1 MTRRPALAVLA
12 VLGAVMMTFAS
23 ASSLAAGGP
32 VIIRMPVD
40 DVAVA
45 NFCGFP
51 LEMRTTGTVFVHLF
65 LDEEG
70 SFDRVLIT
78 APATRLTFTNLNT
91 GESIWT
97 PSVNMVQQSLNDDG
111 TGTTT
116 LRGLFW
122 RLVLPGEGLIT
133 ADVGRLDL
141 LFTFDE
147 EGNVTSEEVVFV
159 AGIQK
164 NAFLPAVCAA
174 LG

>member
-1 MTRRPALAVLA
+1 MTRRSGGAALAV
-12 VLGAVMMTFAS
+12 VGAVMMTFAS
-23 ASSLAAGGP
+23 ASARAAGGP

-51 LEMRTTGTVFVHLF
+51 LELRTTGTAFVHLF
-65 LDEEG
+65 LDDEG
-70 SFDRVLIT
+70 AFERVLIT
-78 APATRLTFTNLNT
+78 APETRLTFTNLNT
-91 GESIWT
+91 GASIWT

-122 RLVLPGEGLIT
+122 RLVVPGEGLIT
-133 ADVGRLDL
+133 ADVGRLDFL
-141 LFTFDE
+141 VTFDE

-159 AGIQK
+159 AGIQE